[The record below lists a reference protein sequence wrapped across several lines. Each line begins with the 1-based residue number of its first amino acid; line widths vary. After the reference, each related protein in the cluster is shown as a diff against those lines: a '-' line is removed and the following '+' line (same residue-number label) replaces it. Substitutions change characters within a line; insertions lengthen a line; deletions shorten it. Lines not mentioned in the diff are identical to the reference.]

1 MKQSI
6 PNQQEHAPRHAD
18 DYNELEK
25 KGSGTS
31 RQGPSDYEKKSSPP
45 GKSIPNY
52 QESHPG
58 HKDDGT
64 FGEHHGEGG
73 TRNIRRKVGPHDKL
87 VKRGRS

>member
-6 PNQQEHAPRHAD
+6 PNQQEQAPRHAD

-45 GKSIPNY
+45 GKS
-52 QESHPG
+52 S
-58 HKDDGT
+58 
-64 FGEHHGEGG
+64 
-73 TRNIRRKVGPHDKL
+73 GPAEPRSASLLLSCSQLSGSKL
-87 VKRGRS
+87 PIWLNAEFTSTTLSE